1 MKSTKNFLIL
11 FAFSLIFLTANGCS
25 DLNSDKA
32 GKSDG
37 IFVSGRVSIPESG
50 AAPSVLASQNHSART
65 AMPSFKGIQYMVTAR
80 PAEGGDQITA
90 KTNSAT
96 GTFVLKIPSAG
107 TYSITAEYAGE
118 GIRLSASS
126 SQNLNENSVINL
138 VAKPELESGTPS
150 GTEKGSIKLLIK
162 DESSVIKTVKVSMDV
177 LGTSLS
183 KEIDFSAH
191 SGFFEVS
198 ADEYLGKNPD
208 GMDVYL
214 IPGSYMADFEFYDEA
229 GELRY
234 SCLESILVYPGFV
247 TDLWYGNG
255 AHIQG
260 NDFVVTGNLLEKF
273 GRKVTSFVLWND
285 SEEENRA
292 SYSTDNGWGNEAEN
306 SGLTKGMQIF
316 SDFRGNLTV
325 SEPLPQTSTYGVSD
339 FCFDEKQNLYVLTGG
354 TVYKYKKCFEKY
366 IRAGSENL
374 SNALSDKNMGTA
386 SIIDF
391 QYADGVLWVIFNGT
405 DDSPDVTFNY
415 LAAVRSDFTEE
426 NVSTTFSRYVKIGS
440 GDITDAIDCFAV
452 HGEYAYIARNYEAPD
467 KDGNMVHCYNVSRAD
482 LSLTEENPGTGPY
495 NINLNMEGSFNDAD
509 ITPDVLGISEVR
521 KISVNDM
528 QIAGDS
534 LYVLISTELGEAS
547 RTGDAGSDFT
557 FCCKG
562 GVVKIPLDSFGKT
575 EEFTGAEWAD
585 FGLNKVYGWYVAE
598 AGEETCQLPIE
609 NLSGYFYCPR
619 KFISRSANELII
631 ADDGIYNH
639 LEGDILDSTNINRVL
654 TIDLNKPS
662 TEMGSYSV
670 GVMFTGQADSDGYL
684 K

>member
-65 AMPSFKGIQYMVTAR
+65 AMPSFKGIQYTVKAR

-126 SQNLNENSVINL
+126 RQDLNENSVINL

-177 LGTSLS
+177 SGTSLS

-260 NDFVVTGNLLEKF
+260 NDFVVTDNLLEKF

-316 SDFRGNLTV
+316 SDFSDNLTV
-325 SEPLPQTSTYGVSD
+325 SEPLPQTSTHGVSD
-339 FCFDEKQNLYVLTGG
+339 FCFDEKQNLYVLTDG

-366 IRAGSENL
+366 IAAGSENL
-374 SNALSDKNMGTA
+374 SSALNGANMGTA

-391 QYADGVLWVIFNGT
+391 QYANGVLWVIFNGT
-405 DDSPDVTFNY
+405 DDSPDVTSNY
-415 LAAVRSDFTEE
+415 LAAVKSDFTEE
-426 NVSTTFSRYVKIGS
+426 NVSTTFSCYVKIVS
-440 GDITDAIDCFAV
+440 GDIDITDAIDCFAV
-452 HGEYAYIARNYEAPD
+452 HGEYAYIARNYEAED
-467 KDGNMVHCYNVSRAD
+467 NGNTVYCYNVSRAG
-482 LSLTEENPGTGPY
+482 LSLTEENPGTGLY
-495 NINLNMEGSFNDAD
+495 NITLNMEGSFNDAD

-528 QIAGDS
+528 
-534 LYVLISTELGEAS
+534 
-547 RTGDAGSDFT
+547 
-557 FCCKG
+557 
-562 GVVKIPLDSFGKT
+562 
-575 EEFTGAEWAD
+575 
-585 FGLNKVYGWYVAE
+585 
-598 AGEETCQLPIE
+598 
-609 NLSGYFYCPR
+609 
-619 KFISRSANELII
+619 
-631 ADDGIYNH
+631 
-639 LEGDILDSTNINRVL
+639 
-654 TIDLNKPS
+654 
-662 TEMGSYSV
+662 
-670 GVMFTGQADSDGYL
+670 
-684 K
+684 

>member
-65 AMPSFKGIQYMVTAR
+65 AMPSFKGIQYTVTAR

-107 TYSITAEYAGE
+107 TYSISAEYAGE
-118 GIRLSASS
+118 GIRLSASTR
-126 SQNLNENSVINL
+126 QDLNETSVINL
-138 VAKPELESGTPS
+138 VAKPEIDSGT
-150 GTEKGSIKLLIK
+150 TEKGSIKLLIK
-162 DESSVIKTVKVSMDV
+162 DDSSVIKTVKVSMDV

-198 ADEYLGKNPD
+198 ADEYLGRNPD

-260 NDFVVTGNLLEKF
+260 NDFVVTDNLLEKF

-292 SYSTDNGWGNEAEN
+292 SYSTGADWGNEAEN
-306 SGLTKGMQIF
+306 SGLTKGLQIF
-316 SDFRGNLTV
+316 SDFSDNLTV
-325 SEPLPQTSTYGVSD
+325 SEPLLQTSTYGVSD
-339 FCFDEKQNLYVLTGG
+339 FCFDEKQNLYVLTNG

-366 IRAGSENL
+366 IAAGFENL
-374 SNALSDKNMGTA
+374 SNALSDVNMGTA

-405 DDSPDVTFNY
+405 DDTGSPATFNY
-415 LAAVRSDFTEE
+415 LAAVKSDFTEE
-426 NVSTTFSRYVKIGS
+426 NVSTTFSSYVKIVSDG
-440 GDITDAIDCFAV
+440 ITDAIDCFAV

-495 NINLNMEGSFNDAD
+495 NITLNMKGSFNDAD

-534 LYVLISTELGEAS
+534 LYVLISTELGAAS
-547 RTGDAGSDFT
+547 RTDDAGSDFA

-575 EEFTGAEWAD
+575 EEFTGADWAD

-639 LEGDILDSTNINRVL
+639 LEGDFLDSTNINRVL

>member
-50 AAPSVLASQNHSART
+50 AAPSVLALQNHAART
-65 AMPSFKGIQYMVTAR
+65 AMPSFKGIQYTVTAR
-80 PAEGGDQITA
+80 PDEGGDQITA

-107 TYSITAEYAGE
+107 TYSISAEYAGE
-118 GIRLSASS
+118 GIRLSASTR
-126 SQNLNENSVINL
+126 QDLDETSVINL
-138 VAKPELESGTPS
+138 GAKPELEPGTPS

-198 ADEYLGKNPD
+198 ADEYLGTNSD
-208 GMDVYL
+208 RMDVYL
-214 IPGSYMADFEFYDEA
+214 FSGSYMADFEFYDEA

-260 NDFVVTGNLLEKF
+260 NDFVVTDNLLEKF

-292 SYSTDNGWGNEAEN
+292 SYSTANGWGNEAEN

-316 SDFRGNLTV
+316 SGFRGGLTV

-366 IRAGSENL
+366 IAAGSENL

-391 QYADGVLWVIFNGT
+391 QYADGVLWVIFNGP
-405 DDSPDVTFNY
+405 DDSGSPATFNY
-415 LAAVRSDFTEE
+415 LAAVKSDFTEE
-426 NVSTTFSRYVKIGS
+426 NVSTTFSSYVKIVS
-440 GDITDAIDCFAV
+440 GGITDAIDCFAV

-482 LSLTEENPGTGPY
+482 LSLTEEAGLY
-495 NINLNMEGSFNDAD
+495 NITLNMEGSFNDAD

-534 LYVLISTELGEAS
+534 LYVLISTELGAAS
-547 RTGDAGSDFT
+547 RTDDAGSDFT

-639 LEGDILDSTNINRVL
+639 LEGDFLESTNINRVL
-654 TIDLNKPS
+654 TIDLNNPS